1 MEWFGPLITIM
12 GTAASVGGIV
22 LFVFN
27 GTKKIIRESHIL
39 LKGIEEEIKMMRE
52 EIKGVRAEI
61 KTMREEI
68 KAMRE
73 ENKKEFKAIREE
85 MRQNHRDSLRILEK
99 LTNLIEMNISF
110 KNNKSKR
117 RR

>member
-1 MEWFGPLITIM
+1 MEQ
-12 GTAASVGGIV
+12 
-22 LFVFN
+22 
-27 GTKKIIRESHIL
+27 KKIIRESHIL

-52 EIKGVRAEI
+52 EIKGVRA
-61 KTMREEI
+61 EI

>member
-1 MEWFGPLITIM
+1 MELFGPLITIM
-12 GTAASVGGIV
+12 GTSASVGGIV

-52 EIKGVRAEI
+52 EIK
-61 KTMREEI
+61 TMREEI
-68 KAMRE
+68 KTMRE

-99 LTNLIEMNISF
+99 LTNLIEMSISL

>member
-1 MEWFGPLITIM
+1 MELFGPLITIM
-12 GTAASVGGIV
+12 GTSASVGGIV

-52 EIKGVRAEI
+52 EIK
-61 KTMREEI
+61 TMREEI
-68 KAMRE
+68 KTMRE

-99 LTNLIEMNISF
+99 LTNLIEMSISF